1 MIRLPTC
8 CQAILIALAIVC
20 AVNAR
25 VILKQQK
32 TKNEPKTPQVVAETS
47 AAVTPFRRALPPT
60 TDADGCPA
68 SEMRIKSK
76 SMLIEILQR
85 SMKTKSEEL
94 VSFEEKGCKGGKCFK
109 NLFTKLTCKC
119 QIRGAVNEGREIH
132 FFLFIYS
139 YLPF

>member
-1 MIRLPTC
+1 MLRLPTC
-8 CQAILIALAIVC
+8 CQAILIALAVVC

-25 VILKQQK
+25 VILKRHQPK
-32 TKNEPKTPQVVAETS
+32 EEPQHPEVVAATS

-60 TDADGCPA
+60 DADGCPA
-68 SEMRIKSK
+68 NEMRVKSK

-119 QIRGAVNEGREIH
+119 QIRQDKEGKILAD
-132 FFLFIYS
+132 FN
-139 YLPF
+139 